1 MPSAIFDIPLD
12 AFAGGALIGAGAGA
26 LFLLRGRIAGVSGC
40 AAQACTALAGK
51 APAQSHPFLF
61 ILGIAL
67 AGLIFARPA
76 LATPG
81 AGGFALIAA
90 SGILCGAGSAMAN
103 GCTSG
108 HGVCGLA
115 RLSPR
120 SLLAVCLF
128 MAGGICAAT
137 ACGAWL

>member
-1 MPSAIFDIPLD
+1 MHSAIFGIPWT

-40 AAQACTALAGK
+40 AAQACAAFAGK

-67 AGLIFARPA
+67 AGLAFASPA
-76 LATPG
+76 QDPAD
-81 AGGFALIAA
+81 AGGFALLAA

-120 SLLAVCLF
+120 SLAAVCLF